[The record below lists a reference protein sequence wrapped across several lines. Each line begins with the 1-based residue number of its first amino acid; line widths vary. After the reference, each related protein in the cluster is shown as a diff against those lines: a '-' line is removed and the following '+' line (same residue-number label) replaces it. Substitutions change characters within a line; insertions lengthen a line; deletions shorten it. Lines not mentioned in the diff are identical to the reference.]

1 MAARLAYALLGFVML
16 GGPIWLLGVYIL
28 TKELS
33 PWATLSVM

>member
-16 GGPIWLLGVYIL
+16 GGLLGVYIL